1 MAYKKRNQD
10 FVKLDKFDGSNFIC
24 WQDKMKFL
32 LTALKIFYVL
42 DPNLQPIPDPT
53 PEDTEQLKQQRI
65 KREEDELEI
74 WKALE
79 TKYKTE
85 KQGTDKF
92 IIQKY
97 FDFKMMDNVSVL
109 DQMHELQILVHK
121 LNDLSIKIPELFQVG
136 AIIAKLPPSWNNYRK
151 KLLHMAEGLT
161 LEQIGTHLR
170 IEEESR
176 IREGT
181 NSVSKVNEG
190 TVNYVLNGG
199 VGSSKTN
206 KSFKPNKKIVKKTN
220 SNKDKKGR
228 ACFHCGKKGHYI
240 RECRFLKNQ
249 MKEKEL
255 NTSEANVVDEIVAM
269 WYDSG
274 ATIHVCNNK
283 MLFKEYVEAG
293 NGLEVLMGNHN
304 IAKVLGTGTV
314 ELILSSGKKLKL
326 TNVYHVLDIKKNL
339 VSASLLSKNGVK
351 DVLESDKLILSKFGV
366 FVGKGYSCNG
376 MYKLSLIINKNDVG
390 CAYIVDSSLLW
401 HARLGH
407 LNFKVLSKKIQSSPY
422 ELWNGRKPN
431 LNYLKVW
438 GCIAYFRVPDP
449 KRTKLGPRAIKSV
462 FVGYA
467 VNSKA
472 YRLLDLSSN
481 TIVESRDV
489 EFIEN
494 KFIND
499 SQIEPKQTQES
510 DSLVHDSLSGNKRIE
525 LSSPSEQRRSQR
537 VRKEKD
543 FGPDFISY
551 QVNVYLVEGNREKVL
566 SKLPFVGSV
575 EEDPMDLPPS
585 SNTVGCKWVFRRKYR
600 TDGTIQT
607 FKARLVAKGFRQ
619 RERIDYFDTYAPV
632 ARITSIRVLI
642 ALASIYKLVV
652 HQMDVKTA
660 FLNGDLD
667 EEVYMDQPEG
677 FVLPGS
683 EKKVSNGFKHN
694 GADKCVYSKFTS
706 EYGVIVCLYVDD
718 MLIFGTNM
726 LGVCETKKYLA
737 SVFKMKDLNEADTI
751 LGIKVK
757 RHSEGYALC
766 QNHYIEKVL
775 LKYKHLNVKEVNTP
789 FDSNYKLVENT
800 GRAIAQ
806 LEFASAIGSMM
817 YAMHCTR
824 PDIAFAVNRLSRYTS
839 NPSAEHW
846 KAIARVLGYLKK
858 TKDLGLYYS
867 GYPAVLEGYSD
878 ANWVTSVGDNK
889 STSGWI
895 FTHGGEAEW
904 LRNMLYDIELWPQP
918 MSAISIYC
926 DSQATMSKAYS
937 KIYNGKSRHISL
949 RHEYVRQL
957 IEDGVISIVYVKS
970 SGNLADPFTKGL
982 SRDMDGIVQ
991 SVTLGG

>member
-1 MAYKKRNQD
+1 MEGEKMAYKMMNQD
-10 FVKLDKFDGSNFIC
+10 FVKLDKFDGSNFIR

-53 PEDTEQLKQQRI
+53 PQDTEQLKQQRI
-65 KREEDELEI
+65 KREEDEL
-74 WKALE
+74 KALE

-97 FDFKMMDNVSVL
+97 FDFKMLDNVSVL
-109 DQMHELQILVHK
+109 DQVHELQVLVHK

-151 KLLHMAEGLT
+151 KLLHMAEELT

-181 NSVSKVNEG
+181 NSMSKVNEG

-206 KSFKPNKKIVKKTN
+206 KSFRPNKKIVKKTN

-269 WYDSG
+269 KIHPSGGMILG

-304 IAKVLGTGTV
+304 TAKVLGTGTV

-326 TNVYHVLDIKKNL
+326 TNVYHVPDIKKNL

-351 DVLESDKLILSKFGV
+351 AVLD
-366 FVGKGYSCNG
+366 
-376 MYKLSLIINKNDVG
+376 
-390 CAYIVDSSLLW
+390 
-401 HARLGH
+401 
-407 LNFKVLSKKIQSSPY
+407 
-422 ELWNGRKPN
+422 
-431 LNYLKVW
+431 
-438 GCIAYFRVPDP
+438 
-449 KRTKLGPRAIKSV
+449 
-462 FVGYA
+462 
-467 VNSKA
+467 
-472 YRLLDLSSN
+472 
-481 TIVESRDV
+481 
-489 EFIEN
+489 
-494 KFIND
+494 
-499 SQIEPKQTQES
+499 
-510 DSLVHDSLSGNKRIE
+510 GNKRIE
-525 LSSPSEQRRSQR
+525 PSSPSEQRRSQR

-551 QVNVYLVEGNREKVL
+551 QVNVYLVQGNKEKVL
-566 SKLPFVGSV
+566 SKLPFVGNV
-575 EEDPMDLPPS
+575 EEDPNTFSEAMVSRDAAFWREAVNDEMDSILSNNTWVLVDLPP
-585 SNTVGCKWVFRRKYR
+585 
-600 TDGTIQT
+600 
-607 FKARLVAKGFRQ
+607 RLVAKGFRQ
-619 RERIDYFDTYAPV
+619 REGIDYFDTYAPV

-677 FVLPGS
+677 FVLPGN

-726 LGVCETKKYLA
+726 LGVCETKKYLV

-766 QNHYIEKVL
+766 QSHYIEKVL

-806 LEFASAIGSMM
+806 LEFASAI
-817 YAMHCTR
+817 
-824 PDIAFAVNRLSRYTS
+824 
-839 NPSAEHW
+839 EHW

-858 TKDLGLYYS
+858 TKDIGLYYS
-867 GYPAVLEGYSD
+867 GYPAILEGYSD

-895 FTHGGEAEW
+895 FTLEAEW